1 MKLEKSLGLEIT
13 KYDKPQIEKG
23 KRIKYEFKLGGVRY
37 SASSDYCFQ
46 KEFVQALLR
55 HQHEKVEYPRL
66 DEEIFGRKFIY
77 QTNTIINLHNHSFWE
92 SD

>member
-13 KYDKPQIEKG
+13 KYNEPKEEGG
-23 KRIKYEFKLGGVRY
+23 KLIKYE
-37 SASSDYCFQ
+37 
-46 KEFVQALLR
+46 LLR